1 MFDDSFGME
10 DSDRLIYARSS
21 EGRSHLVDN
30 GKIKNRYKVGDEV
43 AISGILKVSAIQPNR
58 DGTVSYSFD
67 RGFALHESM
76 VEQMLLKPYEKPVQ
90 EEVVKKSLYSGK
102 VVAISV
108 SPEAFS
114 ISLAT
119 NRVGRIFEISDGLL
133 VGDRDDLYEKYGFV
147 CEYDS
152 PVHSFGEFCNCHAM
166 NDWLELKS

>member
-67 RGFALHESM
+67 RGFALHENT
-76 VEQMLLKPYEKPVQ
+76 VEQMALKPYEKLIV
-90 EEVVKKSLYSGK
+90 EEVARKPLYSGK
-102 VVAISV
+102 VVATGTTENGFDNST
-108 SPEAFS
+108 AQD
-114 ISLAT
+114 
-119 NRVGRIFEISDGLL
+119 RVGRIFEIVDGSI
-133 VGDRDDLYEKYGFV
+133 VGDRSVYGFALV
-147 CEYDS
+147 PPAPFE
-152 PVHSFGEFCNCHAM
+152 SFDDFAEHHKLNT
-166 NDWLELKS
+166 WLEIKS

>member
-43 AISGILKVSAIQPNR
+43 AIAGILKVSAIQPNR

-76 VEQMLLKPYEKPVQ
+76 VEQMMLKPYEKPIV
-90 EEVVKKSLYSGK
+90 EEVVPKPTYTGK
-102 VVAISV
+102 VVAIGTT
-108 SPEAFS
+108 E
-114 ISLAT
+114 LASDLQ
-119 NRVGRIFEISDGLL
+119 NDMAYHRVGHVVEIVDGFIA
-133 VGDRDDLYEKYGFV
+133 GDRASYGFAI
-147 CEYDS
+147 S
-152 PVHSFGEFCNCHAM
+152 PTSALESFDDFANHHQL
-166 NDWLELKS
+166 NTWIELKS